1 MAGFIVDCSIALA
14 WCFPD
19 EETPATKI
27 LLDRMNDE
35 AAVVPALWFI
45 EITNVLALSEKKGRI
60 DRAKVAEFIALIEE
74 FELDVDH
81 EASRLAFSHLLPLCR
96 AHQLTSYD
104 AAYLE
109 LALRRHLPLST
120 LDKQLTNAAKKLGVK
135 VL

>member
-60 DRAKVAEFIALIEE
+60 DRARVAEFIALA
-74 FELDVDH
+74 VW
-81 EASRLAFSHLLPLCR
+81 FSIWRH
-96 AHQLTSYD
+96 S
-104 AAYLE
+104 
-109 LALRRHLPLST
+109 LR
-120 LDKQLTNAAKKLGVK
+120 
-135 VL
+135 